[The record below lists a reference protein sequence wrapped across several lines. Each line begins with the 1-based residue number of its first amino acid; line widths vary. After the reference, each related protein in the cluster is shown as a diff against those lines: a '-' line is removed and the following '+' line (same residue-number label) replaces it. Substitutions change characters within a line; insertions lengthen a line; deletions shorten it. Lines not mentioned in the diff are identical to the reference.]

1 MLDVTKLSLLIKS
14 SQKHF
19 SLELS
24 FLINI
29 WKILVPEIFL
39 SIKEKGT
46 FAFAKGITD
55 NRKLWKTIKQNFTDK
70 TLKDERITLVNG
82 TSLKPIKKM
91 QLKKYI
97 KDDFEKIVKTSKT
110 YRQMLSDLSND
121 SAFKAGLSRLRK
133 FSPN

>member
-46 FAFAKGITD
+46 SAFAKGITD

-82 TSLKPIKKM
+82 TSLKQIKKM
-91 QLKKYI
+91 
-97 KDDFEKIVKTSKT
+97 
-110 YRQMLSDLSND
+110 
-121 SAFKAGLSRLRK
+121 
-133 FSPN
+133 

>member
-1 MLDVTKLSLLIKS
+1 MLDVTKLSLLIKN

-29 WKILVPEIFL
+29 WKILVPEI
-39 SIKEKGT
+39 KDKGT

-70 TLKDERITLVNG
+70 TLKGARITLVNG
-82 TSLKPIKKM
+82 TSLKQIKKM
-91 QLKKYI
+91 
-97 KDDFEKIVKTSKT
+97 
-110 YRQMLSDLSND
+110 
-121 SAFKAGLSRLRK
+121 
-133 FSPN
+133 

>member
-24 FLINI
+24 ILINI
-29 WKILVPEIFL
+29 WKILVPVIFL

-82 TSLKPIKKM
+82 TSLKQIKKM
-91 QLKKYI
+91 
-97 KDDFEKIVKTSKT
+97 
-110 YRQMLSDLSND
+110 
-121 SAFKAGLSRLRK
+121 
-133 FSPN
+133 